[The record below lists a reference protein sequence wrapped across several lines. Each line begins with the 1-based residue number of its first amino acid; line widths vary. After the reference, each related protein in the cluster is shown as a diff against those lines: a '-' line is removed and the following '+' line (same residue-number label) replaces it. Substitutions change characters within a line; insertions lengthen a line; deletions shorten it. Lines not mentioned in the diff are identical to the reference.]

1 MFFVFLVF
9 IILMN
14 ERQLHNSPT
23 FTVLNVLS
31 KFEKSQMISWSRFRS
46 SWSGSYHHTINSK
59 VMNFPKQGH
68 YHYSCPWPNTFKKSF
83 KSSWTTSCN
92 SNQLE
97 VTLFA
102 INLPIS
108 YWYTG
113 LYRVSMLHV
122 PPPGQ
127 RGDKNLS
134 SSSSNKIRLKVKIE
148 KKMQTLMKARR
159 SEDHCVFFGQNILRW
174 RQLQNNCNASTA

>member
-1 MFFVFLVF
+1 
-9 IILMN
+9 
-14 ERQLHNSPT
+14 
-23 FTVLNVLS
+23 
-31 KFEKSQMISWSRFRS
+31 
-46 SWSGSYHHTINSK
+46 
-59 VMNFPKQGH
+59 MNFPKQGLNLRQKTRVEVVEAYVCRDSLFMPLAH
-68 YHYSCPWPNTFKKSF
+68 RFKKSF

-102 INLPIS
+102 INLPFS

-134 SSSSNKIRLKVKIE
+134 SSSSNNKRLKIKIE
-148 KKMQTLMKARR
+148 KNANIEECKTDSGRL
-159 SEDHCVFFGQNILRW
+159 CVFLPKHGDIKRTTVMRRRLNPRHQ
-174 RQLQNNCNASTA
+174 

>member
-1 MFFVFLVF
+1 
-9 IILMN
+9 
-14 ERQLHNSPT
+14 
-23 FTVLNVLS
+23 
-31 KFEKSQMISWSRFRS
+31 
-46 SWSGSYHHTINSK
+46 
-59 VMNFPKQGH
+59 MNFPKQGLNLRQKTWVEVVEAYVCRDSLFMLLAH
-68 YHYSCPWPNTFKKSF
+68 RFKKSF
-83 KSSWTTSCN
+83 KSSWTKSCN

-134 SSSSNKIRLKVKIE
+134 SSSSNNKRLKIKIE
-148 KKMQTLMKARR
+148 KNANIKEGKTDSGPLY
-159 SEDHCVFFGQNILRW
+159 VFCQNILRW

>member
-1 MFFVFLVF
+1 M
-9 IILMN
+9 
-14 ERQLHNSPT
+14 
-23 FTVLNVLS
+23 
-31 KFEKSQMISWSRFRS
+31 
-46 SWSGSYHHTINSK
+46 
-59 VMNFPKQGH
+59 
-68 YHYSCPWPNTFKKSF
+68 YSCPWPNTFKKSF
-83 KSSWTTSCN
+83 KISWTPSCN

-134 SSSSNKIRLKVKIE
+134 SSSSNNKKLKVKIE
-148 KKMQTLMKARR
+148 KKMQTLMKARQTQDHYVFFLPKHGDIKRTTVMRRRLNPRHQRKDIYYLLLLACLR
-159 SEDHCVFFGQNILRW
+159 SEQVKAVKIL
-174 RQLQNNCNASTA
+174 LLSTFYVLCISSWPPN

>member
-1 MFFVFLVF
+1 M
-9 IILMN
+9 
-14 ERQLHNSPT
+14 
-23 FTVLNVLS
+23 
-31 KFEKSQMISWSRFRS
+31 
-46 SWSGSYHHTINSK
+46 
-59 VMNFPKQGH
+59 GH
-68 YHYSCPWPNTFKKSF
+68 IYVETHYSCPWSNTFKKPF
-83 KSSWTTSCN
+83 KISWTTSCN
-92 SNQLE
+92 SNKLE

-134 SSSSNKIRLKVKIE
+134 SSSSNNKRLEVKVE
-148 KKMQTLMKARR
+148 EKMQTLMKARR
-159 SEDHCVFFGQNILRW
+159 TQDHSTVCFFCQNILRW
-174 RQLQNNCNASTA
+174 RQLQNNNSSENDSLFYVLYFMYFKLAT